1 MPKNKKAEILQA
13 IWQLADG
20 QKSGLNIGSRAV
32 PHHLRPYEKPILE
45 KAIERGYM
53 ILKKD
58 DRPNLENLFYLYN
71 EQLDQPAYIYRE
83 SEGFPVQLSS
93 IQEKL
98 QNYNPKTYAKTRNH
112 LEGNVTKLSPY
123 ITTGILP
130 LPYVYQFIQQKFTHL
145 KKDDKIFQELAWCEY
160 FKNVYQEHGEEIFQK
175 GIKNTQP
182 RGDHQEIPTLILEAR
197 TGIKT
202 IDHTVRELYLTGYMH
217 NHARMWLASLTCNLS
232 RTHWKPSADWLYYHL
247 LDGDLASNYLSWQW
261 VSGAFSN
268 KLYWL
273 TQSNLNKYSPQVLQQ
288 SETIIDKSYQEVA
301 ELEVPQNFQERSNPD
316 LTTDLSP
323 ITSEQYEDKPTL
335 LYSIWNLDPEF
346 RNQTIQNVNTQD
358 YQKILLLEQSYF
370 DKFPVSPQRLA
381 FILGVAQNIPSLKV
395 VVQEKSDLKIS
406 PENLTFID
414 HPSLKHWHHPDSTQL
429 KPPRIFPHIEGCF
442 SSFFK
447 FWNKASRKPKAKTS

>member
-1 MPKNKKAEILQA
+1 MSKKSRKEIEKA

-32 PHHLRPYEKPILE
+32 PHHLRPHEKPILE

-71 EQLDQPAYIYRE
+71 EQLNQPAYIYRE
-83 SEGFPVQLSS
+83 SEEFPVQLSS
-93 IQEKL
+93 IQQKL
-98 QNYNPKTYAKTRNH
+98 QDYDPKTYGSTRNH
-112 LEGNVTKLSPY
+112 IQGNVTKLSPY

-130 LPYVYQFIQQKFTHL
+130 LPYVYRFFQQKFTHL
-145 KKDDKIFQELAWCEY
+145 HKDDKLFQELAWREY
-160 FKNVYQEHGEEIFQK
+160 FQNVYQEYGEEIFQR

-182 RGDHQEIPTLILEAR
+182 RGEYQDIPNLILEAR
-197 TGIKT
+197 TSIKT
-202 IDHTVRELYLTGYMH
+202 IDHTIRELYRTGYMH

-232 RTHWKPSADWLYYHL
+232 RTHWKPAADWLYYHL
-247 LDGDLASNYLSWQW
+247 IDGDLASNYLSWQW

-273 TQSNLNKYSPQVLQQ
+273 TQSNLNKYSPKELQQ
-288 SETIIDKSYQEVA
+288 SGTLIDTSYDYVA
-301 ELEVPQNFQERSNPD
+301 KMEVPEQFQERSPLE

-323 ITSEQYEDKPTL
+323 INSEKYDDKPTL

-346 RNQTIQNVNTQD
+346 RNQSIQNLNLKD

-370 DKFPVSPQRLA
+370 DRFPVSPQRLA
-381 FILGVAQNIPSLKV
+381 FIISVAQNISGLKI

-406 PENLTFID
+406 PENITFID
-414 HPSLKHWHHPDSTQL
+414 HPSLQHWHHPNSTSL
-429 KPPRIFPHIEGCF
+429 KQPRIFPHIEGYF

-447 FWNKASRKPKAKTS
+447 FWNKASRKPKPITS